1 MFGIWSVSLER
12 RALKSLRSAPIEI
25 QEKFQKWVDTVQLF
39 GPQGLSEVK
48 GFRDHALKG
57 EWQGARSSRLN
68 IQWRVIYV
76 IAAHEVKI
84 LVMEITPHDYR
95 KKS

>member
-1 MFGIWSVSLER
+1 MWLVLIEKT
-12 RALKSLRSAPIEI
+12 ALKSLKKAPKEI
-25 QEKFQKWVDTVQLF
+25 LEKFEKWKEIVSLA
-39 GPQGLSEVK
+39 GPLGLLEIK

-68 IQWRVIYV
+68 EQWRVIYW
-76 IAAHEVKI
+76 IEANEVKI
-84 LVMEITPHDYR
+84 LVMEVTPHDYR